1 MKYLKLLASLCLLTA
16 ATAAEST
23 IKHQFVCIGNHK
35 NVLVYVDQFTPNKS
49 WSIKL
54 PNGSRDIQLISPN
67 TLLVSHGTG
76 ASEYQLSDGKKLK
89 WSVSG
94 YKGIQSARRLA
105 NGKTILLS
113 IHGKLITLD
122 KDAKELNSIQIK
134 HKPLDLRLLRVSSE
148 GNWIIGS
155 KNPRAVLEI
164 NAQGDILQQTKTP
177 GKGYTATKLNNG
189 NYLASTGDECKVV
202 EVKPDGSVVRF
213 VGGKTEH
220 PALKLD
226 FNSGWNQLD
235 NGNIIMTN
243 WLGHKKHNT
252 ASHLLEFD
260 TDNKLVW
267 HWADHQ
273 AVKQVTNLLVIK

>member
-1 MKYLKLLASLCLLTA
+1 MKYLKLLAPLCLLTT
-16 ATAAEST
+16 ATAEKST
-23 IKHQFVCIGNHK
+23 IKHQFVCIGNYK
-35 NVLVYVDQFTPNKS
+35 NVLVHVDQFSPNNS
-49 WSIKL
+49 WSTKL
-54 PNGSRDIQLISPN
+54 PNGSRDIQHIPPN

-76 ASEYQLSDGKKLK
+76 ATEYQLSDGKKLQ
-89 WSVSG
+89 WSVSR

-105 NGKTILLS
+105 NGHTILLS
-113 IHGKLITLD
+113 GKGKIITLD
-122 KDAKELNSIQIK
+122 KTGEELSSIQIK
-134 HKPLDLRLLRVSSE
+134 HNSLDLRLLRVSSE

-164 NAQGDILQQTKTP
+164 NAQGDILQQTKLP
-177 GKGYTATKLNNG
+177 GKGYTATKLANG

-202 EVKPDGSVVRF
+202 EVKADGSVIRF
-213 VGGKTEH
+213 VGGKKQH
-220 PALKLD
+220 SALKLD
-226 FNSGWNQLD
+226 FNSGWDQLD

-243 WLGHKKHNT
+243 WLGHNKHNS

-267 HWADHQ
+267 QWDDHQ

>member
-16 ATAAEST
+16 ATAAEPA

-35 NVLVYVDQFTPNKS
+35 NVLVHVDQFTPNNS
-49 WSIKL
+49 WSIPL
-54 PNGSRDIQLISPN
+54 PKGSRDIQLISPK

-76 ASEYQLSDGKKLK
+76 AAEYQLSDGKKLK

-105 NGKTILLS
+105 NGTTILLS
-113 IHGKLITLD
+113 SKGKLITLD
-122 KDAKELNSIQIK
+122 EEGKELSSVQIK
-134 HKPLDLRLLRVSSE
+134 HKPLDLRLLRVSSQ
-148 GNWIIGS
+148 GNWTIGS
-155 KNPRAVLEI
+155 KKPQAVLEI
-164 NAQGDILQQTKTP
+164 NAQGNILQQTKLA
-177 GKGYTATKLNNG
+177 GKGYTATKLSNG

-202 EVKPDGSVVRF
+202 EVKVDGSVVRF
-213 VGGKTEH
+213 VGGKKQH
-220 PALKLD
+220 PTLKLD

-243 WLGHKKHNT
+243 WLGHGKHNS

-260 TDNKLVW
+260 TNNKLVW
-267 HWADHQ
+267 QWDDHQ